1 MSNLTTLKGHK
12 MNAITLAEFKNIND
26 NESYKHLGLFK
37 SNGDSIVRFNSNSVT
52 PQSRLEM
59 IEKRLSSPMMTEQVY
74 LIKGK
79 FNTQKDSITDDYYII
94 NPQKENQTM
103 SENFEIQQPEVNG
116 NKVYSLKEG
125 IDINTKLIKCE
136 LENVYLKEKIEKLEE
151 NIKLLESEIDELE
164 NETLSEDKPLENSI
178 TSWLSEMSKIAVPI
192 MDKYFDL
199 QERKLNQT
207 TLAEAPE
214 PLESNIN
221 TDSVNLLDERV
232 KAFIINQEPE
242 TSETLRTYYNTA
254 VQSGNFDTFFTM
266 TESYNSELYNNLNN
280 YLNS

>member
-1 MSNLTTLKGHK
+1 

-59 IEKRLSSPMMTEQVY
+59 IEKRLQSPMMTEQVY